1 MKVNQLFFAAW
12 VVEGWKSSGW
22 ARYTAPPPFLF
33 RQARFVPTLFPRAF
47 SVRRLVVWAL
57 ILSAAWALHRGQV
70 LVDVLARGADIQAHE
85 QVRPLQPTWVVPD
98 DPFFRAGQMSNG
110 QWSVVRMLEAWK
122 QAGLTADQAAEV
134 LVFFHERL
142 LPTVTDASLVDRRK
156 AEWSTAQTTLRQ
168 ALPHAWKTLE
178 DLSPKDRV
186 APIDWALA
194 ESGQE
199 TLEWVQL
206 LGEVGSLAP
215 SLTDLPLDGLSL
227 EEARDAVKA
236 AVRTAGLKQLNVP
249 LAVWSDP
256 TRMADMAAGIEQAN
270 RDLEAITGWSG
281 GVLGLDGRLTLTL
294 GTIDVALVDGR
305 QADGQRLEM
314 ETDWRDL
321 SHEWLHALDFTMARR
336 SQQHPRFGT
345 LTSHRDGWVRHW
357 RAVPAARSWWAAV
370 EQMETAGQP
379 WVDRRQKAVDEHVL
393 ARRTDMKGYWTD
405 PTELMAFAWEARTR
419 RLEGLVLLGEKAL
432 PLDGDHASVISPKP
446 VELMAMEPAWD
457 PLLEGARQ
465 ALGFERHAPA
475 LRLKP
480 LPRSP
485 NESSVPA
492 SGWSGTVL
500 DEGAP

>member
-1 MKVNQLFFAAW
+1 MGLEIQRRGALHC
-12 VVEGWKSSGW
+12 
-22 ARYTAPPPFLF
+22 TAPSRFC
-33 RQARFVPTLFPRAF
+33 QAPFVPTLFPRVF
-47 SVRRLVVWAL
+47 SVRRLVVWVL
-57 ILSAAWALHRGQV
+57 ILGVAWALHRGQV
-70 LVDVLARGADIQAHE
+70 VVDLLARGADIQAHE
-85 QVRPLQPTWVVPD
+85 QVRPLQPTWVVPEN
-98 DPFFRAGQMSNG
+98 PFFRAGQMSNG

-122 QAGLTADQAAEV
+122 QAGLTPDQAAEV

-142 LPTVTDASLVDRRK
+142 LPTVTDASLVERRK
-156 AEWSTAQTTLRQ
+156 AEWSTAQRALEQ
-168 ALPHAWKTLE
+168 ALPQAWKTLE

-186 APIDWALA
+186 APIDWALS
-194 ESGQE
+194 EPGQE

-215 SLTDLPLDGLSL
+215 SMTDLPLDGLSL
-227 EEARDAVKA
+227 AEARDALKA
-236 AVRTAGLKQLNVP
+236 AVQEAGLKQLNVP

-256 TRMADMAAGIEQAN
+256 TRLADMAAGIHQAN

-321 SHEWLHALDFTMARR
+321 SHEWLHALDFTLARR
-336 SQQHPRFGT
+336 VQQHPRFGT

-357 RAVPAARSWWAAV
+357 RAGPAARSWWGAV

-379 WVDRRQKAVDEHVL
+379 WVSRRKKAVDEHVL

-419 RLEGLVLLGEKAL
+419 RLEGLVLLGEKAV
-432 PLDGDHASVISPKP
+432 PMDGEHASVISPKP
-446 VELMAMEPAWD
+446 MELMAMEPGWG
-457 PLLEGARQ
+457 PLLEEARQ
-465 ALGFERHAPA
+465 VLGFERHAPA
-475 LRLKP
+475 LRLEP
-480 LPRSP
+480 VLQPSSEASVGAAVSLERGSP
-485 NESSVPA
+485 
-492 SGWSGTVL
+492 
-500 DEGAP
+500 